1 MEIFK
6 TLAAL
11 FRLLDV
17 QRVPVGDTQLREGFF
32 VKTNECHITL
42 SRR

>member
-1 MEIFK
+1 MFK

-11 FRLLDV
+11 FKLFHV
-17 QRVPVGDTQLREGFF
+17 ERVPVGDTQLREGFF
-32 VKTNECHITL
+32 VKTKECHISL